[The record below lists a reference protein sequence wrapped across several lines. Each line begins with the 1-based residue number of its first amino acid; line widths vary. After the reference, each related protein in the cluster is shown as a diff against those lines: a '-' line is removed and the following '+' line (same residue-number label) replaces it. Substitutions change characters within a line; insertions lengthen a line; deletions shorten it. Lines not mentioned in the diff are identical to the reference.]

1 MDNSEHQKDCICAWC
16 EVERQNAEIRRDRD
30 ASARRSAAACS
41 GSSAHDKAWEK
52 NFVVPIARTMKERGI
67 GYMVICLQENGKAAY
82 VLEPTPP
89 DSELVEYL
97 IHPQNA

>member
-1 MDNSEHQKDCICAWC
+1 MRICPACKCRINENPCDCDTAPSE
-16 EVERQNAEIRRDRD
+16 RTAECPSD
-30 ASARRSAAACS
+30 APVGS

-82 VLEPTPP
+82 VLESTPP

-97 IHPQNA
+97 ITPQNA